1 MTGEL
6 ADGWVTIGLDPNYI
20 ASSIQAIKTAAA
32 AAGRAMPEVYCT
44 NLTSACVLRPGESIM
59 SDRVAKQVGPMAI
72 LLLHTNW
79 DPKDIQVGP
88 FAPPSVADTAKAY
101 FDAHI
106 MKMKTPMD
114 RRFQEM
120 HLGHLVFMREGER
133 AYLTPELIKAG
144 TLTGSGPEI
153 IDRIRELEAAGVT
166 NIALNVCGT
175 DAREMIREFGREVID
190 RY

>member
-1 MTGEL
+1 MLLTLLTAE
-6 ADGWVTIGLDPNYI
+6 
-20 ASSIQAIKTAAA
+20 STAAK
-32 AAGRAMPEVYCT
+32 AAGREMGEVYCT
-44 NLTSACVLRPGESIM
+44 NLTSACVLRPGESIL
-59 SDRVAKQVGPMAI
+59 SDRVAKQIGPMAI

-79 DPKDIQVGP
+79 DPTDIKVGP
-88 FAPPSVADTAKAY
+88 FAPPSVAGQAKAY
-101 FDAHI
+101 FDNHI
-106 MKMKTPMD
+106 MNMKTAMD

-190 RY
+190 KY